1 MTKKILVVD
10 DSRTIRQL
18 VSVTLK
24 DIGYDVIEA
33 VDGVDG
39 LLKLDANADTALVL
53 CDVNM
58 PNKSGLEMLSDMKS
72 ASVPSTV
79 PVVMLTTESQLE
91 MLKAAKL
98 AGAVGWI
105 VKPFKGPLFVA
116 AVRKLIGDG

>member
-1 MTKKILVVD
+1 MAKKVLVVD

-18 VSVTLK
+18 VAVTLK
-24 DIGYDVIEA
+24 DVGYDVIEA

-58 PNKSGLEMLSDMKS
+58 PNKNGLEMLRDLKRTH
-72 ASVPSTV
+72 AERRV

-91 MLKAAKL
+91 MLKEAKE

-105 VKPFKGPLFVA
+105 VKPFKGPLFIA
-116 AVRKLIGDG
+116 AVRKLIGEG